1 MTSRSSS
8 HAVARRQSRALSGLL
23 SMFAHGLRAQV
34 SFEQQAEAHYWR
46 IRQFAAKEATEHLR
60 QAELSNKLVL
70 QDLKIEREKRALGL
84 NSAANEFISEPTT
97 ESVTLIPGSLIVFA
111 EGAGRVVASDPAY
124 TVVEWRGKLYRYPTL
139 LFLEKIRV
147 GSAVV
152 IK

>member
-1 MTSRSSS
+1 MTRRASS
-8 HAVARRQSRALSGLL
+8 HAIARRQSRAISGLL
-23 SMFAHGLRAQV
+23 SMFAHGLRTQV
-34 SFEQQAEAHYWR
+34 SAEQQAEAHYWR

-84 NSAANEFISEPTT
+84 SSAANDFIT
-97 ESVTLIPGSLIVFA
+97 EAEAPVTLLPGCLIVVA

-139 LFLEKIRV
+139 LFMEKIRV